1 MNVSCRKRI
10 ANAFNMH
17 FSSLAK
23 NLNKDIDLNNESI
36 PNFCT
41 YLPKQQQNSF
51 FLAETSSKEIIDII
65 KEFKNGKSS
74 DIPIIVIKHI
84 KEIIAPYMSKFIN
97 ACISTGT
104 FPSSLKLGKITPIHK
119 KGPKNEVSNYRPVS
133 TLPIFGKIFEKIIYS
148 RLYSFLTD
156 HNILSNTQFGFRKH
170 HSTSYAVNYSV
181 NLIKQFQYEGK
192 STIGVFIDLSK
203 AFDTIDHT
211 TLLSKLECYGIR
223 GIAHDLLR
231 SYLSNRYQLIN
242 IDGTHSDK
250 ELVSYGVPQGSVL
263 GPLLFLIYINDLQNC
278 FMNKNVKFVLYA
290 DDTNIFISC
299 TSFEE
304 GISLANTVLDHVRN
318 YMRCNLLHI
327 NLDKSCY
334 MYFPCK
340 KPSQTKNKNEDSS
353 STTNQDSE
361 LENTANNN
369 DIKSL
374 LYIGNSIIPEVDEVK
389 FLGITFDGRL
399 SWDKHVEN
407 LYKRLKS
414 AIAVI
419 KRIKPCIGKEN
430 FKTLYFTLFEC
441 HILYGIS
448 VWGGIPKFRLDKIFR
463 LQKKCI
469 RIFFGDFDQFMDKYN
484 TCARTRPYGEQFLTS
499 KFYMKEHTK
508 PLFNAN
514 RILTVQNLYRYT
526 AVIELIKILIF
537 GHPKSLLETF
547 ELSSRNNRN
556 LIILS
561 AHNNSQFHY
570 QSSVMWNSLL
580 KPLQVPSIHQININ
594 VFKSKFKKH
603 LLKQQEI
610 GDETVWTN
618 ANNQH

>member
-10 ANAFNMH
+10 ANAFNKH

-23 NLNKDIDLNNESI
+23 NKDIDLNNESI

-51 FLAETSSKEIIDII
+51 FLAETSSKEIIDTI

-84 KEIIAPYMSKFIN
+84 NEIIAPYLSKSIN

-156 HNILSNTQFGFRKH
+156 HNILYNTQFGFRKH

-211 TLLSKLECYGIR
+211 TLLSKLECYRIR
-223 GIAHDLLR
+223 GISHDLLR

-263 GPLLFLIYINDLQNC
+263 GPLLFLIY
-278 FMNKNVKFVLYA
+278 MNKNVKFVLYA
-290 DDTNIFISC
+290 DDTNIFIYC

-304 GISLANTVLDHVRN
+304 GIFLANTMLDHVRN

-340 KPSQTKNKNEDSS
+340 KPSQTKNKNEDSTVIIAKVREVRENIRRNRLIWRIIQLWCFHHYHIVIS
-353 STTNQDSE
+353 HNTT
-361 LENTANNN
+361 
-369 DIKSL
+369 
-374 LYIGNSIIPEVDEVK
+374 
-389 FLGITFDGRL
+389 
-399 SWDKHVEN
+399 
-407 LYKRLKS
+407 
-414 AIAVI
+414 
-419 KRIKPCIGKEN
+419 
-430 FKTLYFTLFEC
+430 
-441 HILYGIS
+441 
-448 VWGGIPKFRLDKIFR
+448 
-463 LQKKCI
+463 
-469 RIFFGDFDQFMDKYN
+469 
-484 TCARTRPYGEQFLTS
+484 
-499 KFYMKEHTK
+499 
-508 PLFNAN
+508 
-514 RILTVQNLYRYT
+514 
-526 AVIELIKILIF
+526 
-537 GHPKSLLETF
+537 
-547 ELSSRNNRN
+547 
-556 LIILS
+556 
-561 AHNNSQFHY
+561 
-570 QSSVMWNSLL
+570 
-580 KPLQVPSIHQININ
+580 
-594 VFKSKFKKH
+594 
-603 LLKQQEI
+603 
-610 GDETVWTN
+610 
-618 ANNQH
+618 